1 MKYSSKKIVIIG
13 EGAWSSKISKIL
25 LKQDHNLE
33 IIKYSA
39 RDFIL
44 KSKQQVSKI
53 VSNQILWIATTPDLQ
68 FDILKKIEDFNCK
81 AILEKPLATNFSK
94 LEQFLELIPKIK
106 PDLFLSEPWR
116 HSQIW
121 NKIRANIESLP
132 KPISVKI
139 KRGGPIIRTYMSPVY
154 DWMYH
159 DLGLISELISNSNK
173 SLSIILLSSRDV
185 NNMSFNL
192 TIPNEITIDIS
203 IGYFLEKIATWEI
216 NNKFTFEFNVSLNEK
231 DNPIATMF
239 LDVQN
244 RAGNDLT
251 NQLWLVRRV
260 TELIS

>member
-1 MKYSSKKIVIIG
+1 MKYSSKAIVIIG

-39 RDFIL
+39 RHFIL

-53 VSNQILWIATTPDLQ
+53 VSNQMLWIATRPDLQ
-68 FDILKKIEDFNCK
+68 FDILKKIEDFNCR
-81 AILEKPLATNFSK
+81 AILEKPLATNFRK
-94 LEQFLELIPKIK
+94 LEELLEFIPSIK

-121 NKIRANIESLP
+121 NKIRTNIESLP
-132 KPISVKI
+132 KPISIKI
-139 KRGGPIIRTYMSPVY
+139 KRGGPIMRTYMNPVY

-159 DLGLISELISNSNK
+159 DLGLISELISNYNK
-173 SLSIILLSSRDV
+173 SLSISLLSSRDV
-185 NNMSFNL
+185 NNLSFNL

-216 NNKFTFEFNVSLNEK
+216 NNKFTFEFNGSSNEK

-251 NQLWLVRRV
+251 DQLWLVRRI